1 MAITGGSAPK
11 TMPKFHL
18 ILASK
23 ASTAV
28 LIRRGPKKWSCV
40 FGWDRAGD
48 TFQPGQCVKGY
59 LEATHATLSPCGKY
73 FAYAVSDYR
82 MLETGYHGFRIYSAV
97 SRPPWLKALAFW
109 DRGGIGLI
117 KEGSGVLQLDVSP
130 YRNDSI
136 SPDKVSE
143 GWTASGIKLNRRT
156 EAWGHP
162 IRGGGIAF
170 EKWLLEG
177 WIALTPWERCSKEEC
192 RGVASWW
199 KSSGVQ
205 RIHFEKSV
213 PGTHWKL
220 RLSHW
225 CGCHDDNRSNKHSHR
240 GVSFETFSLRSSSG
254 EVREFPDW
262 ISADHDTFRNR
273 IVWTKGQQLWAM
285 EVLGDDFGEPVML
298 FDVASEKGWRT
309 SAPY

>member
-1 MAITGGSAPK
+1 
-11 TMPKFHL
+11 MPKFHL

-59 LEATHATLSPCGKY
+59 LEAMDATLSPCGRY
-73 FAYAVSDYR
+73 FSYAVAVDR
-82 MLETGYHGFRIYSAV
+82 MTENDFFETCIYSAV

-109 DRGGIGLI
+109 NRRGVGLLRGLPGNLLLDVVPDEEESILPDEVHEDWALTGIKLNPRTQPW
-117 KEGSGVLQLDVSP
+117 GVLKFGPPPIELEKWQL
-130 YRNDSI
+130 
-136 SPDKVSE
+136 E
-143 GWTASGIKLNRRT
+143 GWTAMT
-156 EAWGHP
+156 A
-162 IRGGGIAF
+162 
-170 EKWLLEG
+170 
-177 WIALTPWERCSKEEC
+177 WERCPEEEC

-199 KSSGVQ
+199 NAHDVH
-205 RIHFEKSV
+205 RIHFEKPIPS
-213 PGTHWKL
+213 TNWKL

-225 CGCHDDNRSNKHSHR
+225 VGNHNDDGPSRASYR
-240 GVSFETFSLRSSSG
+240 GWYFETYALLSSSG

-285 EVLGDDFGEPVML
+285 EVLGEDFGEPVML

-309 SAPY
+309 PAPY